1 MLPTNGAKVIRLLA
15 RRCLSSTRVQDF
27 ANQKLRGVAVGSYR
41 RLNTGTGNPAK
52 VLGDHASKSGHD
64 RKWINFGGFN
74 SNFGSTRSIHGTG
87 SSSMSAKDYYEL
99 LGVNKNATDGEIK
112 KAYYALAKKLHPD
125 MNKDDP
131 EAEKKFQEVSKAYE
145 ILKDKEK
152 RDLYDQVGH
161 DAFEQN
167 ASGGFPNDG
176 GGFGQGFNPFDNPF
190 DIFDLFSRNKQD
202 FGGQDVKV
210 LLELSFMEA
219 VQGCSKTVT
228 FQTDMACNTCGG
240 QGVPPGTKRERC
252 KACDG
257 SGMTTMRR
265 GILSIQ
271 RTCQQCGGA
280 GQTFS
285 SICKSCRGARVV
297 RGQKS
302 VKVNIDPGVDNSD
315 TIKVGR
321 AGGADPEGDQPGDLY
336 VVFKVREDPVF
347 RREGSDIH
355 VNSVLSV
362 TQDLFPTS
370 SAGFAILGGT
380 IQVPT
385 LTGDVVVKVRP
396 GTQPGQKVVLRNKGE
411 VLEQESQLDLG
422 INMCISTSASLRK
435 NITQRQRELLE
446 EFVKEEQGE
455 YEKRTASGSSQ

>member
-1 MLPTNGAKVIRLLA
+1 MVPTNGAKVLRLLT
-15 RRCLSSTRVQDF
+15 RRCLSSTLLQDC
-27 ANQKLRGVAVGSYR
+27 ANQKLRGVAVGSFR
-41 RLNTGTGNPAK
+41 RLNTGAGNPAK
-52 VLGDHASKSGHD
+52 VLGDYASKSGHD
-64 RKWINFGGFN
+64 RKWINFGAFN
-74 SNFGSTRSIHGTG
+74 SKFGSTRSIHGTG
-87 SSSMSAKDYYEL
+87 SSCMSSKDYYEL
-99 LGVNKNATDGEIK
+99 LGVSKNAPEGEIK
-112 KAYYALAKKLHPD
+112 KAYYGLAKKLHPD

-161 DAFEQN
+161 EAFEQN
-167 ASGGFPNDG
+167 ATGGFSNDAG
-176 GGFGQGFNPFDNPF
+176 AGGFEGFNPFDIF
-190 DIFDLFSRNKQD
+190 GRGFSDIFNQRQD

-210 LLELSFMEA
+210 LLDLSFMEA

-228 FQTDMACNTCGG
+228 FQTDLSCNTCGG
-240 QGVPPGTKRERC
+240 QGVPPGTKREKC
-252 KACDG
+252 KACNG
-257 SGMTTMRR
+257 SGMTTMRS

-271 RTCQQCGGA
+271 RSCQKCGGA

-315 TIKVGR
+315 TLKVAR

-336 VVFKVREDPVF
+336 VIFKVREDPVF
-347 RREGSDIH
+347 RRDGSDIH
-355 VNSVLSV
+355 VDSVLNV
-362 TQDLFPTS
+362 TQ
-370 SAGFAILGGT
+370 AILGGT

-396 GTQPGQKVVLRNKGE
+396 GTQPGQKVVLRNKG
-411 VLEQESQLDLG
+411 
-422 INMCISTSASLRK
+422 IRARKSTKFGDQYVHFNVSIPV

-446 EFVKEEQGE
+446 EFIKEEQGE
-455 YEKRTASGSSQ
+455 YERRTASGSSQ

>member
-1 MLPTNGAKVIRLLA
+1 MLPNAKVIRLLA
-15 RRCLSSTRVQDF
+15 RRCLSSSRAQDF
-27 ANQKLRGVAVGSYR
+27 ANQKLRGVAVGSCR
-41 RLNTGTGNPAK
+41 RLNTGSGNPAK

-64 RKWINFGGFN
+64 RRWISFGGFN
-74 SNFGSTRSIHGTG
+74 SNFGSRRSIHGTG
-87 SSSMSAKDYYEL
+87 SSSMSSKDYYEL

-112 KAYYALAKKLHPD
+112 KAYYGLAKKLHPD

-161 DAFEQN
+161 EAFEQN

-176 GGFGQGFNPFDNPF
+176 GGGFGQGFDPFDNPF
-190 DIFDLFSRNKQD
+190 DIFGQIFNRNKQA

-257 SGMTTMRR
+257 SGM
-265 GILSIQ
+265 
-271 RTCQQCGGA
+271 
-280 GQTFS
+280 

-297 RGQKS
+297 PGQKS

-336 VVFKVREDPVF
+336 VIFKVREDPVF

-362 TQDLFPTS
+362 TQ
-370 SAGFAILGGT
+370 AILGGT

-396 GTQPGQKVVLRNKGE
+396 GTQPGQKVVLRNKG
-411 VLEQESQLDLG
+411 
-422 INMCISTSASLRK
+422 IRARKSTRFGDQYVHFNVSIPA

>member
-1 MLPTNGAKVIRLLA
+1 MLPTNGAKAIRLLA
-15 RRCLSSTRVQDF
+15 RRCLSSSRVQDF
-27 ANQKLRGVAVGSYR
+27 ANQKLRGIAVGSYR
-41 RLNTGTGNPAK
+41 RLNTVSGNPAK

-64 RKWINFGGFN
+64 RKWIDFGAFN

-112 KAYYALAKKLHPD
+112 KAYYALAKQLHPD

-161 DAFEQN
+161 QAFEAN

-176 GGFGQGFNPFDNPF
+176 GGGGFGQGFSPFDNPF
-190 DIFDLFSRNKQD
+190 DIFDIFSRSKQD

-228 FQTDMACNTCGG
+228 FQTDMACDTCGG

-280 GQTFS
+280 GVTFS
-285 SICKSCRGARVV
+285 SLCKSCRGARVV

-315 TIKVGR
+315 TIKVAR

-362 TQDLFPTS
+362 TQ
-370 SAGFAILGGT
+370 AILGGT

-396 GTQPGQKVVLRNKGE
+396 GTQPGQKVVLRNKG
-411 VLEQESQLDLG
+411 
-422 INMCISTSASLRK
+422 IRARKSTRFGDQYVHFNVSIPAS
-435 NITQRQRELLE
+435 ITPRQRELLE

-455 YEKRTASGSSQ
+455 CEKRTASGSSQ

>member
-1 MLPTNGAKVIRLLA
+1 MVPTNGAKVLRLLT
-15 RRCLSSTRVQDF
+15 RRCLSSTLVQDF
-27 ANQKLRGVAVGSYR
+27 ANQKLRGVAVGSFR
-41 RLNTGTGNPAK
+41 RLTTGTGNPAK
-52 VLGDHASKSGHD
+52 VIGDCASKSGHD
-64 RKWINFGGFN
+64 RKWINFGAFN
-74 SNFGSTRSIHGTG
+74 SNFVPTRSIHGTG
-87 SSSMSAKDYYEL
+87 SSSMSYKDYYEL
-99 LGVNKNATDGEIK
+99 LGVSKNAPEGEIK
-112 KAYYALAKKLHPD
+112 KAYYGLAKKLHPD

-167 ASGGFPNDG
+167 ASGGFPGDA
-176 GGFGQGFNPFDNPF
+176 GFGEGFNPWDIFGPNF
-190 DIFDLFSRNKQD
+190 DIFNRRQE

-219 VQGCSKTVT
+219 VQGCSKTVS
-228 FQTDMACNTCGG
+228 FQTELACNTCGG
-240 QGVPPGTKRERC
+240 QGVPPGAKREKC
-252 KACDG
+252 KACNG
-257 SGMTTMRR
+257 SGMTSMRS

-271 RTCQQCGGA
+271 STCRKCGGA

-285 SICKSCRGARVV
+285 SVCKSCRGARLV
-297 RGQKS
+297 RGQKT

-315 TIKVGR
+315 TLKVAR
-321 AGGADPEGDQPGDLY
+321 AGGADPEGDQPGNLY
-336 VVFKVREDPVF
+336 VIFKVREDPVF

-355 VNSVLSV
+355 VDSVLSV
-362 TQDLFPTS
+362 TQ
-370 SAGFAILGGT
+370 AILGGT

-396 GTQPGQKVVLRNKGE
+396 GTQPGQKVVLRNKG
-411 VLEQESQLDLG
+411 
-422 INMCISTSASLRK
+422 IRARKSTKFGDQYVHFNVSIPV

-446 EFVKEEQGE
+446 EFVKEEQGDCE
-455 YEKRTASGSSQ
+455 RRTASGSSQ

>member
-15 RRCLSSTRVQDF
+15 RRCLSSSRVQDF

-41 RLNTGTGNPAK
+41 GLNTGSANPAK
-52 VLGDHASKSGHD
+52 VLGDHASNSGHD
-64 RKWINFGGFN
+64 RRWISFGAFN

-112 KAYYALAKKLHPD
+112 KAYYGLAKKLHPD

-161 DAFEQN
+161 EAFEQN
-167 ASGGFPNDG
+167 ASGGFQNDG

-190 DIFDLFSRNKQD
+190 DIFGQIFNRNKQA

-228 FQTDMACNTCGG
+228 FQTDMACNACGG

-257 SGMTTMRR
+257 SGM
-265 GILSIQ
+265 
-271 RTCQQCGGA
+271 
-280 GQTFS
+280 

-297 RGQKS
+297 PGQKS

-336 VVFKVREDPVF
+336 VIFKVREDPVF

-362 TQDLFPTS
+362 TQ
-370 SAGFAILGGT
+370 AILGGT

-396 GTQPGQKVVLRNKGE
+396 GTQPGQKVVLRNKVSARPGE
-411 VLEQESQLDLG
+411 KQFLKSIWKLGES
-422 INMCISTSASLRK
+422 IRARKSTRFGDQYVHFNVRIPA